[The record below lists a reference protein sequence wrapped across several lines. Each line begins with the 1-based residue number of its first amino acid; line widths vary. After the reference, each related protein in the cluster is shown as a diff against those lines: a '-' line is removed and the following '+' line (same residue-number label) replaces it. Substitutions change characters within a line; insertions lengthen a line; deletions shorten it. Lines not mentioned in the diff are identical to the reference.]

1 MKRKPIASHI
11 QLYIYEKKLMTAL
24 IMIMFYGQQPKCD
37 TRYFYIDCDISIG
50 NGEKNDGGPHMTSDN
65 DTYCKLFSRIF
76 VFTVGKEKQR
86 IKVL

>member
-1 MKRKPIASHI
+1 MVNSLNVIPA
-11 QLYIYEKKLMTAL
+11 
-24 IMIMFYGQQPKCD
+24 
-37 TRYFYIDCDISIG
+37 ISILIATFLS
-50 NGEKNDGGPHMTSDN
+50 ETEKKNDGGPHMTSDN